1 MNKFEKNLH
10 KNNLKKIDEKLT
22 KVCELRIELQKM
34 YLNGLSGDETSNIYK
49 ESSDKYLY
57 LLLEWANDYVITH
70 YMKSTD
76 LKTVDDLIKENR
88 NELSAIVIEREKEL
102 KATK

>member
-1 MNKFEKNLH
+1 MNKFEKKLH
-10 KNNLKKIDEKLT
+10 ENNLKKIDEKLT

-34 YLNGLSGDETSNIYK
+34 YLNGLSGDETSNRYK
-49 ESSDKYLY
+49 ELSNKYQY
-57 LLLEWANDYVITH
+57 LLMEWANDYVITH

-76 LKTVDDLIKENR
+76 LKTVDDLIKENI
-88 NELSAIVIEREKEL
+88 NEMNAIVLEREKEL